1 MIDCMMESVSPPF
14 VLSKRIDAV
23 TIEEI
28 ERCVIAGSSGDHEQC
43 HPVSVSNMRVQ
54 SMALDEIDDH
64 VMRTIF
70 CRTMENG
77 FATLVGRFGIESV
90 LDQKTHHIDMAR
102 LGDGEGDRFT
112 HVNGIGVGSLIQ
124 KLADAAMTPLDAGA
138 DEWAIDGFHE
148 R

>member
-1 MIDCMMESVSPPF
+1 MIDRMMESVSPPF
-14 VLSKRIDAV
+14 ILSKRIDAV

-28 ERCVIAGSSGDHEQC
+28 ERCMIARSSGDHEQC
-43 HPVSVSNMRVQ
+43 NPVSVSNMRVQ
-54 SMALDEIDDH
+54 SMAIDEIDDH

-77 FATLVGRFGIESV
+77 FATWVCRLWIESV
-90 LDQKTHHIDMAR
+90 LDKKTHHIDMAR
-102 LGDGEGDRFT
+102 LGDGEGNRFT

-124 KLADAAMTPLDAGA
+124 KLADATMTSLDAGF
-138 DEWAIDGFHE
+138 DELVIDGFHE